1 MFGAEFIPTLLLD
14 TSLDAEERM
23 SREWVLALT
32 CEGVEVS
39 SVLLRVILLNDASMA
54 ATLTLMVFRRSSL
67 LTKDEGFVSEVF
79 PLNIISTCSVNSLAF
94 FWSSFALC
102 WTSRNSVSIAEK
114 KVHFM
119 LRVKRSFE

>member
-1 MFGAEFIPTLLLD
+1 MFGAKFKPTLLLD
-14 TSLDAEERM
+14 TSLEERM

-32 CEGVEVS
+32 CEGVEVLS
-39 SVLLRVILLNDASMA
+39 LLLRVILLNDASIA

-79 PLNIISTCSVNSLAF
+79 PLNIISTCSVNSFAF

-114 KVHFM
+114 IDIQYYYTYII
-119 LRVKRSFE
+119 